1 MLATV
6 PSSGATTGISIF
18 IASRMMT
25 ASPFLT
31 ACPTL
36 TSTLKILPAAPAST
50 LMLPAA
56 PLALGAAA
64 GALGA
69 ALGAAGAFAA
79 TGAPVAAPYS
89 TTTSYTLPFTV
100 MV

>member
-1 MLATV
+1 
-6 PSSGATTGISIF
+6 
-18 IASRMMT
+18 MMT

-31 ACPTL
+31 ACPTFA
-36 TSTLKILPAAPAST
+36 STLKILPAAPAST

-56 PLALGAAA
+56 PPALGAAA

-79 TGAPVAAPYS
+79 TGAPVDAPS
-89 TTTSYTLPFTV
+89 NTNKTYTLQFTE